1 VAALARDAAPQEA
14 DADAVS
20 DLSRTG
26 RRGGRSSD
34 ESVQFE
40 PVPEAGWLWAVW
52 SDVDWLD
59 AVWS

>member
-14 DADAVS
+14 DADAAS

-26 RRGGRSSD
+26 RRRQIFRR
-34 ESVQFE
+34 ERQFE
-40 PVPEAGWLWAVW
+40 PVPEAGWLRAVW